1 MTDDIEQRPLPL
13 PRTAA
18 IAPADP
24 DDSGQD
30 DSGQDASDQDES
42 GLEAVEMD
50 SADLDDS
57 DGDAVAGARP
67 RKRVACAVSGKRRP
81 RRAMI
86 ALDSLRPTL
95 ADRIRQDYPELEPDA
110 LISRTEVARYRSI
123 YVADLLKAEH
133 GELTELDRR
142 VAESIANQDT
152 LAENVEEEYED
163 HRTLGER
170 LSDHLANFGGSWAF
184 LISFGLMLVVW
195 MLVNILRGEQDAF
208 DPYPFILLNLV
219 LSCLAAIQAPIIMMS
234 QKRQEAKDRL
244 HSENDYR
251 VNLKAE
257 LEIRHLHEKMDY
269 LLQRQWQRLT
279 EIQQLQLELMQEK
292 KLRR

>member
-1 MTDDIEQRPLPL
+1 MTDDIEKRPLPQ
-13 PRTAA
+13 PEADA
-18 IAPADP
+18 IEDADP
-24 DDSGQD
+24 DDNGQD
-30 DSGQDASDQDES
+30 DPIQDEG

-50 SADLDDS
+50 SADLDES
-57 DGDAVAGARP
+57 DAAAGTRP

-170 LSDHLANFGGSWAF
+170 LSDHLATFGGSWAF